1 MLLVPS
7 ENDVITGEIE
17 EETKKSMLSG
27 FNCLPV
33 AS

>member
-1 MLLVPS
+1 MLLDPS
-7 ENDVITGEIE
+7 ENDVITGERE

-27 FNCLPV
+27 FDSLSV